1 MARLTCFLDVVD
13 DEGHG
18 RATVDDGEV
27 SADALAGHPR
37 LWPGSDG
44 SGLETVA
51 APGYSLIGCW
61 AGAWNSEVRRF
72 ESFKTH
78 AIVL

>member
-13 DEGHG
+13 DEAHG

-37 LWPGSDG
+37 L
-44 SGLETVA
+44 
-51 APGYSLIGCW
+51 
-61 AGAWNSEVRRF
+61 
-72 ESFKTH
+72 
-78 AIVL
+78 